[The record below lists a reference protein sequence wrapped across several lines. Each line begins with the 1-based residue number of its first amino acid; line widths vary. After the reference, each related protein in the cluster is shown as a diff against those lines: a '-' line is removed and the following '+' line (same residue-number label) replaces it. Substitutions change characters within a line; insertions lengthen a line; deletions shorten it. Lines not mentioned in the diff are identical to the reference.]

1 MARIHI
7 ESLNAEYREK
17 LCSRKLTRETIDSL
31 ASTVSRK
38 YLQKKQAFKSV
49 TFFMITATIL
59 MVLMMLLSPNAQGGS
74 MKAIAFSLAA
84 VLVMEILILAAV
96 YYGVV
101 TRVPRQFAQCLRK
114 GYPELEMEYGYEQII
129 DGSFADQ
136 KKPQQFDF
144 FLKIEDVFRLKNS
157 KDVVVVGFAHG
168 LIARGNSFFIL
179 NKDASSPKRAGA
191 VVTAIEK
198 GNEEPAM
205 QAADCKVALKIQKGA
220 ELALAPGMHL
230 YR

>member
-1 MARIHI
+1 MARIYI

-17 LCSRKLTRETIDSL
+17 LRARKLTRETIDSL
-31 ASTVSRK
+31 ASSVSRK
-38 YLQKKQAFKSV
+38 YQQKKQAFKRV

-59 MVLMMLLSPNAQGGS
+59 MVLMTLLSPNAQGGS

-84 VLVMEILILAAV
+84 VLVMEILVLATV
-96 YYGVV
+96 YCGVV
-101 TRVPRQFAQCLRK
+101 TRVPRQFVQCLRK
-114 GYPELEMEYGYEQII
+114 GYPELEMEYGYEQIL

-144 FLKIEDVFRLKNS
+144 SLKIEDVFRLKNS
-157 KDVVVVGFAHG
+157 EDVVVVGFAHG
-168 LIARGNSFFIL
+168 MIARGNSVFIL
-179 NKDASSPKRAGA
+179 NEAASSQKRTGA

-198 GNEEPAM
+198 GNGEPAM
-205 QAADCKVALKIQKGA
+205 QAADCRVALKIQKGA
-220 ELALAPGMHL
+220 ELALTPGMHL